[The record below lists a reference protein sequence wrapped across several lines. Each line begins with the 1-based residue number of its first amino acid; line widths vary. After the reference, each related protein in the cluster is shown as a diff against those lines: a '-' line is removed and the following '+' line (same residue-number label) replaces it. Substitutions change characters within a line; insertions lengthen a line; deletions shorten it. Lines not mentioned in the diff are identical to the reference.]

1 MNKFFQYFK
10 QIGLGIYNKSKQVFD
25 IFKQKGIS
33 LCINLF
39 FLLLCAFVLGTVTLL
54 LIRLGLPN
62 ICILILFGLAI
73 FLVSMIFNA
82 NNYYILKDT
91 KNEFKIHFS
100 MFKKDFLSIILN
112 NLFVLF
118 LVFMFL
124 ICAFLAGK
132 SLGTL
137 NSVVLAGKLSIFQQ
151 LGLHSLNILSLIGIF
166 LFFKYIIV
174 SVFVFVDIYVKNSS
188 INKSFERVTK
198 GLKNKYL
205 FVFLHVF
212 PFLLISSFIED
223 FFGNESFINLIF
235 TLFLVLFI
243 PAYLY
248 LIYLDLIKKD

>member
-62 ICILILFGLAI
+62 IGILILFGLAI

-188 INKSFERVTK
+188 INTSFKKICESLR
-198 GLKNKYL
+198 GKYL
-205 FVFLHVF
+205 YVIFHFLPFVLLQFVVEELFGAQSIINIVF
-212 PFLLISSFIED
+212 S
-223 FFGNESFINLIF
+223 
-235 TLFLVLFI
+235 
-243 PAYLY
+243 
-248 LIYLDLIKKD
+248 